1 MIEKL
6 KEEVIKKIACG
17 EVIFRPSSC
26 VKELIE
32 NSLDAQSE
40 RIIIE
45 LKEGGKKLI
54 KVIDDGIG
62 MSKEDLFL
70 SIERYST
77 SKLREIED
85 LKRIKTYG
93 FRGEA
98 LSAIASCSLLR
109 IESSQQDGEGYYIEV
124 KDNRIVASGE
134 IVRQRGTTVYV
145 KELFYNYPVRR
156 NFLKGSYQEFRL
168 VSEVVKN
175 YLLSNYA
182 VSFQLKN
189 DEKIIFNYPKA
200 NSLKERLMMVLGKET
215 FDSLLEI
222 YLENPHLTL
231 YGFLSDPER
240 IFLPAEIQVIFFNQ
254 RPVRSGVVR
263 KAIYDGYG
271 GTLLGKNPNFILFI
285 DTSPEYLDINIHP
298 TKEEVKF
305 IDEKFLYDFICQGIR
320 EKLKIEK
327 AIEYFE
333 LTQELATSE
342 EKKESLLVEEERR
355 LFWQLHN
362 KYILTPIKSGF
373 CIIDQHA
380 ASERVLFEK
389 LLRSE
394 SLEKISQPLLF
405 PLLLELKPEVFF
417 VIQQLKEEL
426 NYLGLAI
433 EIFGENTIAIKAI
446 PVDTFFSKEDL
457 KELLLEIY
465 NNYKE
470 IEKSTYEKRR
480 ELYAKLIACKGAIK
494 ANQRL
499 NEREMEILVN
509 QLFASENPYFCP
521 HGRPT
526 IIKMEL
532 TEIDKKFGR

>member
-6 KEEVIKKIACG
+6 REEVIRKIACG
-17 EVIFRPSSC
+17 EVIFRPASC

-32 NSLDAQSE
+32 NSLDAQSTK
-40 RIIIE
+40 IIIE

-77 SKLREIED
+77 SKLKEIED

-98 LSAIASCSLLR
+98 LSSIASCSLLR
-109 IESSQQDGEGYYIEV
+109 IETSEKDGEGYYIEV
-124 KDNRIVASGE
+124 KDNKIIDSGE
-134 IVRQRGTTVYV
+134 IGRKRGTTVYV

-156 NFLKGSYQEFRL
+156 NFLKSSYQEARL
-168 VSEVVKN
+168 ASEVVKN

-200 NSLKERLMMVLGKET
+200 NSLKERLEMVLGKEI
-215 FDSLLEI
+215 FSSLIEI
-222 YLENPHLTL
+222 YLENPHLNL
-231 YGFLSDPER
+231 YGFLSDPEKL
-240 IFLPAEIQVIFFNQ
+240 FLPAEIQLIFFNQ
-254 RPVRSGVVR
+254 RPVRSAVIK

-271 GTLLGKNPNFILFI
+271 GTLMGKNPNFLLFI
-285 DTSPEYLDINIHP
+285 DTPPDYLDVNIHP

-305 IDEKFLYDFICQGIR
+305 IDERFLYDFISQGIR
-320 EKLKIEK
+320 EKLKIKKDLEYLELSQEIGTGEERK
-327 AIEYFE
+327 ENLLIE
-333 LTQELATSE
+333 E
-342 EKKESLLVEEERR
+342 EKR

-380 ASERVLFEK
+380 ASERILFEK
-389 LLRSE
+389 LLKSE
-394 SLEKISQPLLF
+394 REEKLSQPLLF
-405 PLLLELKPEVFF
+405 PILLELKPEVFF
-417 VIQQLKEEL
+417 VIQELKEEL
-426 NYLGLAI
+426 NYLGLEI
-433 EIFGENTIAIKAI
+433 EIFGKNTIAFKAI
-446 PVDTFFSKEDL
+446 PVTTFFSKEDL
-457 KELLLEIY
+457 KELILEIY
-465 NNYKE
+465 NNSKE
-470 IEKSTYEKRR
+470 IEKASYEKRR
-480 ELYAKLIACKGAIK
+480 EIYAKLIACKGAIK

-499 NEREMEILVN
+499 NEREMESLIN
-509 QLFASENPYFCP
+509 QLFACANPYFCP

-526 IIKMEL
+526 IVKMEL
-532 TEIDKKFGR
+532 LEIDKKFGR

>member
-17 EVIFRPSSC
+17 EVIFRPASC

-32 NSLDAQSE
+32 NSLDAQSTK
-40 RIIIE
+40 IIIE

-62 MSKEDLFL
+62 MNKEDLFL

-77 SKLREIED
+77 SKLKEIDD

-98 LSAIASCSLLR
+98 LAAISSCSLLR
-109 IESSQQDGEGYYIEV
+109 IESSQKDGEGHYIEV
-124 KDNRIVASGE
+124 KDNKIVDSGE
-134 IVRQRGTTVYV
+134 IVRKRGTTVYV

-156 NFLKGSYQEFRL
+156 NFLKSSYQEFRII
-168 VSEVVKN
+168 SEVVKN
-175 YLLSNYA
+175 YAFSNYS

-189 DEKIIFNYPKA
+189 DGKIIFDYPKV
-200 NSLKERLMMVLGKET
+200 NSLKERLSTILEKET
-215 FDSLLEI
+215 IDSLIEI

-231 YGFLSDPER
+231 YGFFSDPEK
-240 IFLPAEIQVIFFNQ
+240 LYLSAEIQLIFFNG
-254 RPVRSGVVR
+254 RPVKSPVVK

-271 GTLLGKNPNFILFI
+271 GTLLGRNPNFLLFI
-285 DTSPEYLDINIHP
+285 DTPPEYLDINIHP

-305 IDEKFLYDFICQGIR
+305 IDERFLYDFIAQGIK

-327 AIEYFE
+327 DSEYLEVSQEIKDHPLLIE
-333 LTQELATSE
+333 E
-342 EKKESLLVEEERR
+342 EKK

-362 KYILTPIKSGF
+362 KYIFTQIKSGF

-380 ASERVLFEK
+380 ASERILFER
-389 LLRSE
+389 LLKE
-394 SLEKISQPLLF
+394 NLEKLAQPLLF
-405 PLLLELKPEVFF
+405 PILIE
-417 VIQQLKEEL
+417 LKEELFSVIEELKEDL
-426 NYLGLAI
+426 NYLGLEI
-433 EIFGENTIAIKAI
+433 EIFGKNTIAIKAI
-446 PVDTFFSKEDL
+446 PIDTFFSKEDL
-457 KELLLEIY
+457 KELIFEIY

-470 IEKSTYEKRR
+470 IEKSPYEKRK
-480 ELYAKLIACKGAIK
+480 EIYAKLIACKGAIK
-494 ANQRL
+494 ANQKL
-499 NEREMEILVN
+499 NEREMESLIN

-532 TEIDKKFGR
+532 SEIDKKFGR

>member
-1 MIEKL
+1 
-6 KEEVIKKIACG
+6 V
-17 EVIFRPSSC
+17 
-26 VKELIE
+26 
-32 NSLDAQSE
+32 
-40 RIIIE
+40 
-45 LKEGGKKLI
+45 
-54 KVIDDGIG
+54 
-62 MSKEDLFL
+62 
-70 SIERYST
+70 
-77 SKLREIED
+77 
-85 LKRIKTYG
+85 
-93 FRGEA
+93 
-98 LSAIASCSLLR
+98 
-109 IESSQQDGEGYYIEV
+109 
-124 KDNRIVASGE
+124 
-134 IVRQRGTTVYV
+134 
-145 KELFYNYPVRR
+145 
-156 NFLKGSYQEFRL
+156 
-168 VSEVVKN
+168 
-175 YLLSNYA
+175 
-182 VSFQLKN
+182 
-189 DEKIIFNYPKA
+189 
-200 NSLKERLMMVLGKET
+200 
-215 FDSLLEI
+215 
-222 YLENPHLTL
+222 
-231 YGFLSDPER
+231 
-240 IFLPAEIQVIFFNQ
+240 
-254 RPVRSGVVR
+254 
-263 KAIYDGYG
+263 
-271 GTLLGKNPNFILFI
+271 GKNPNFILFI